1 MMYNIIKDRIVEGN
15 MRNNPSDFGSKVICE
30 YRRGVNMSDNIIMAK
45 YQGLGNDY
53 LILDAVRNRVQLQGK
68 KAALLCQRGFGLGAD
83 GVLYGPV
90 QINGKMGVH
99 IFNADGSESPISG
112 NGVRIFAKYLIDQ
125 GYVKGSKF
133 DIETMAGTIEV
144 EVMNARATEFRV
156 KMGKASFISEEIPVT
171 GEKREIINETFTF
184 NEKEYKATCLTVG
197 NPHCIIFAD
206 KVSKEAVKELGPYV
220 ENADEFPNRMNLQL
234 CHLIDR
240 GNLDIE
246 IWERGSG
253 YTKASGTGS
262 CAAAAAAYKLGL
274 VESRI
279 NVNQPGGMIQIN
291 IKEDGT
297 IYMTGTVGFIADI
310 SIAQSFFS

>member
-1 MMYNIIKDRIVEGN
+1 M
-15 MRNNPSDFGSKVICE
+15 
-30 YRRGVNMSDNIIMAK
+30 
-45 YQGLGNDY
+45 
-53 LILDAVRNRVQLQGK
+53 
-68 KAALLCQRGFGLGAD
+68 
-83 GVLYGPV
+83 
-90 QINGKMGVH
+90 
-99 IFNADGSESPISG
+99 
-112 NGVRIFAKYLIDQ
+112 
-125 GYVKGSKF
+125 
-133 DIETMAGTIEV
+133 
-144 EVMNARATEFRV
+144 
-156 KMGKASFISEEIPVT
+156 
-171 GEKREIINETFTF
+171 
-184 NEKEYKATCLTVG
+184 
-197 NPHCIIFAD
+197 
-206 KVSKEAVKELGPYV
+206 